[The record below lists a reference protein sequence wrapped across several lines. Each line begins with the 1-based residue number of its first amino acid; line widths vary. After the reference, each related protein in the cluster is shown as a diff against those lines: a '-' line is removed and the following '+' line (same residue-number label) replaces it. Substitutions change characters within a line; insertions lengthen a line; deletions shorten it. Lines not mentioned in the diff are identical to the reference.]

1 MKTERVLGVLGAS
14 AADEDPTRERIL
26 EAARARFLRFGLTP
40 VTTDAI
46 ASSIG
51 ISKATLYKYF
61 PSKERL
67 FRDVIFQLLGEIEA
81 GVDAL
86 IADRSTDFVER
97 LASLLSFM
105 GMRLTELGGIISVD
119 MQRAAP
125 SIWKDVEAFRRER
138 IFSKLRLMIEEG
150 RAGGVFRKD
159 FNQDYLILIYA
170 AIIEE
175 VINPAALA
183 PFSLSLGEAFRMIV
197 SIMLEGI
204 LTEKGRARYRRA
216 GSRGP
221 AKSPRS
227 ST

>member
-1 MKTERVLGVLGAS
+1 MKTDRVLGVLKP
-14 AADEDPTRERIL
+14 AAAEDPTRARIL
-26 EAARARFLRFGLTP
+26 EAARTRFLRFGLTP

-61 PSKERL
+61 PTKERL
-67 FRDVIFQLLGEIEA
+67 FREVIFRLLAEIEA
-81 GVDAL
+81 GVDAR

-105 GMRLTELGGIISVD
+105 GLRLTELGGILSLD

-125 SIWKDVEAFRRER
+125 LVFKDFEAFRRER
-138 IFSKLRLMIEEG
+138 IFAKLGLMIEEG
-150 RAGGVFRKD
+150 RASGVFRRD
-159 FNQDYLILIYA
+159 FDQDYLILIYA
-170 AIIEE
+170 AIIEQ

-204 LTEKGRARYRRA
+204 LTEKGRERYLRARP
-216 GSRGP
+216 RGP
-221 AKSPRS
+221 AKKPRS